1 MLSSLLPPLTQTE
14 MTDVRALNARFQSWL
29 HHSAL
34 PLWSSKGPDHE
45 YGGFFETIGLNGEP
59 CLDNK
64 RVRVTA
70 RQIYCF
76 AMAAQMNWAGDVTPL
91 MTHGWAFLN
100 GIGARGD
107 GSIKHILAREG
118 AIVNA
123 GPDLYDQAFVLL
135 AHAECLRISGDE
147 QHIDKARYLLGWI
160 RSHLAHSEAGFYD
173 HPDNSHTLRSN
184 PHMHLLES
192 ALAWI
197 SLDPD
202 GPWWELAEEIVG
214 LCRRRF
220 VRPSDGVLQ
229 EFFNADWSSRSDDQ
243 ALIEPGHHYEWA
255 WLLMRWQ
262 AAGGAPCDDIYRRFY
277 NIGEDYGFCTRRHVA
292 VDVLTNDLN
301 WLDGQAR
308 LWPQTE
314 RLKAS
319 LALAFL
325 SNGQERK
332 VFTSKAL
339 ESALALWGYLEG
351 LLPGLWRDKM
361 HKDGQFVTE
370 PAPASTFYHIICALA
385 ELDRF
390 VKSH

>member
-107 GSIKHILAREG
+107 GPIKHILTREG

-135 AHAECLRISGDE
+135 AH
-147 QHIDKARYLLGWI
+147 
-160 RSHLAHSEAGFYD
+160 
-173 HPDNSHTLRSN
+173 
-184 PHMHLLES
+184 
-192 ALAWI
+192 
-197 SLDPD
+197 
-202 GPWWELAEEIVG
+202 
-214 LCRRRF
+214 RRRC
-220 VRPSDGVLQ
+220 SGIILC
-229 EFFNADWSSRSDDQ
+229 A
-243 ALIEPGHHYEWA
+243 
-255 WLLMRWQ
+255 
-262 AAGGAPCDDIYRRFY
+262 
-277 NIGEDYGFCTRRHVA
+277 
-292 VDVLTNDLN
+292 
-301 WLDGQAR
+301 
-308 LWPQTE
+308 
-314 RLKAS
+314 
-319 LALAFL
+319 
-325 SNGQERK
+325 
-332 VFTSKAL
+332 
-339 ESALALWGYLEG
+339 
-351 LLPGLWRDKM
+351 
-361 HKDGQFVTE
+361 E
-370 PAPASTFYHIICALA
+370 PAPLRLRCKRTWAPPPSAPVGLH
-385 ELDRF
+385 LDNRPDRQ
-390 VKSH
+390 